1 MVATR
6 SWVGHRCAV
15 SGFRKFCDSKCEPDS
30 LKLAFKRAY
39 SINIVPTRLTY
50 WDCVMGIYFAWMRVV
65 VVVVVDRRRL
75 LTARENATGRGD
87 RRSTIDD
94 RRGRG
99 RGRVRTR
106 IRLAT
111 TTRDDDSRRRRWD
124 FDFDFGVVWIGTT
137 RRRSFA
143 RERRR
148 RRRRVTRDA

>member
-1 MVATR
+1 MRLLLRQITTDR
-6 SWVGHRCAV
+6 SV
-15 SGFRKFCDSKCEPDS
+15 SERVVLVRRTG
-30 LKLAFKRAY
+30 
-39 SINIVPTRLTY
+39 I
-50 WDCVMGIYFAWMRVV
+50 VMGIYFAWVRVLV
-65 VVVVVDRRRL
+65 LVDRRRL

-99 RGRVRTR
+99 RVRTR

-124 FDFDFGVVWIGTT
+124 FGFDFGVVWIGTT